1 MDVNRIYV
9 NSPAEVDTPARKI
22 SGMSASYPTDRAA
35 RLKSGNSVSVRL
47 GFVVTETGEVTDVR
61 VVESAGRLVDE
72 AVAER
77 GAQLEVQPGG
87 EEGHEGQG
95 ARRFPPDLPRRLDRP
110 MAKLIVNPTSSARR
124 EISLARSLISI
135 GRDPS
140 NDVVLPDAMVS
151 RRHAV
156 IEFRGSQY
164 FLRDCNSSNGS
175 LVNGDRVSERNLRDG
190 DLVAIG
196 TARMLFREELD
207 AEDSAAKVVQ
217 HPSAPRL
224 HCPQCQADYRKGDQ
238 FCRQC
243 GTSVAPAAAGQ
254 GGVRV
259 LRDGGDAAGEV
270 LQRLRPRAAAG
281 RRGRRSDRGRD
292 RDRPPPRRGSAGR
305 PIAARSA
312 AAGRIAPTP
321 RRRSRPGAAG
331 RRRRPAGVRRPR
343 PAPAQRRARR
353 RRPRWRSRRRRGA
366 RLRARRHGRQRGA
379 VRARPALDAAAARR
393 RRAHRDRVARR
404 ARPPRP
410 ASRVR
415 LVAGVIDLAIVAAL
429 QALLLT
435 PVARHWWARE
445 LPATPADVPY
455 FPILV
460 SLAMVPIALVLGRR
474 LLRLLLGAEGRH
486 ARASACSA
494 WPWPPRTA
502 PRPSACRGRRCALL
516 GYLASG
522 LLLGIGFL
530 MIAFG
535 GTALHDRIAGTR
547 VVRRGTVG

>member
-1 MDVNRIYV
+1 
-9 NSPAEVDTPARKI
+9 
-22 SGMSASYPTDRAA
+22 
-35 RLKSGNSVSVRL
+35 
-47 GFVVTETGEVTDVR
+47 
-61 VVESAGRLVDE
+61 
-72 AVAER
+72 
-77 GAQLEVQPGG
+77 
-87 EEGHEGQG
+87 
-95 ARRFPPDLPRRLDRP
+95 

-207 AEDSAAKVVQ
+207 SEDAAAKVVQ

-243 GTSVAPAAAGQ
+243 GTSVAPAPPAKAVCASCGT
-254 GGVRV
+254 VVV
-259 LRDGGDAAGEV
+259 LPAKFCNACGHVLSVDAAPGSAAEIEIA
-270 LQRLRPRAAAG
+270 PRDVPPPDPHPAADPPAHAAAHAQAMPEPVAVPLPAPVMAIA
-281 RRGRRSDRGRD
+281 
-292 RDRPPPRRGSAGR
+292 PPPRRDA
-305 PIAARSA
+305 
-312 AAGRIAPTP
+312 
-321 RRRSRPGAAG
+321 
-331 RRRRPAGVRRPR
+331 PR
-343 PAPAQRRARR
+343 PSKPPPAAPSTRG
-353 RRPRWRSRRRRGA
+353 PRSM
-366 RLRARRHGRQRGA
+366 
-379 VRARPALDAAAARR
+379 
-393 RRAHRDRVARR
+393 
-404 ARPPRP
+404 PPRP
-410 ASRVR
+410 VAVGPTGTASLAAPATEAGFGVR
-415 LVAGVIDLAIVAAL
+415 LVAGVIDLAIVSTI
-429 QALLLT
+429 QALLLA
-435 PVARHWWARE
+435 PVARHWWSRE
-445 LPATPADVPY
+445 LPATPAEVPY

-460 SLAMVPIALVLGRR
+460 SLAMVPVALVLGAAYYAFFWGMSGATPGKRVLGLTVVAEDGTTPIGMSR
-474 LLRLLLGAEGRH
+474 ATLRV
-486 ARASACSA
+486 
-494 WPWPPRTA
+494 
-502 PRPSACRGRRCALL
+502 L

-522 LLLGIGFL
+522 LLLDIGFL

-547 VVRRGTVG
+547 VVRRGTVA

>member
-1 MDVNRIYV
+1 
-9 NSPAEVDTPARKI
+9 
-22 SGMSASYPTDRAA
+22 
-35 RLKSGNSVSVRL
+35 
-47 GFVVTETGEVTDVR
+47 
-61 VVESAGRLVDE
+61 
-72 AVAER
+72 
-77 GAQLEVQPGG
+77 
-87 EEGHEGQG
+87 
-95 ARRFPPDLPRRLDRP
+95 

-124 EISLARSLISI
+124 EIALARSLISI

-196 TARMLFREELD
+196 TARMLFREELGS
-207 AEDSAAKVVQ
+207 EDGVAKVVQ

-243 GTSVAPAAAGQ
+243 GTGVAPTPPAKAVCASCGTVVMLPAKFCNACGHVLPPDAGAPSEAAEIEIAGPRE
-254 GGVRV
+254 GP
-259 LRDGGDAAGEV
+259 DPPPGGDPPVHAAHAQAMPDPVAALVSAPVPAPASAPSGA
-270 LQRLRPRAAAG
+270 RAAAPAMAIA
-281 RRGRRSDRGRD
+281 
-292 RDRPPPRRGSAGR
+292 PPPRRES
-305 PIAARSA
+305 
-312 AAGRIAPTP
+312 
-321 RRRSRPGAAG
+321 SRPSSRPQAAPSTRG
-331 RRRRPAGVRRPR
+331 PR
-343 PAPAQRRARR
+343 
-353 RRPRWRSRRRRGA
+353 S
-366 RLRARRHGRQRGA
+366 
-379 VRARPALDAAAARR
+379 V
-393 RRAHRDRVARR
+393 
-404 ARPPRP
+404 PPRP
-410 ASRVR
+410 AAVGPTGTASLSAPTTEAGFGVR
-415 LVAGVIDLAIVAAL
+415 LVAGVIDLAIVSAI
-429 QALLLT
+429 QALLLA

-445 LPATPADVPY
+445 LPATPADVPF

-460 SLAMVPIALVLGRR
+460 SLAMVPIALVLGAAYYSLFWGLKGATPGKSVLGLTVVAEDGATPIGMSRAT
-474 LLRLLLGAEGRH
+474 LR
-486 ARASACSA
+486 
-494 WPWPPRTA
+494 
-502 PRPSACRGRRCALL
+502 LL

-547 VVRRGTVG
+547 VVRRGTVV